1 MLAVGDTDPAVADIS
16 GFCLGSVCGFG
27 VPGQLAG
34 WGAGS
39 AFCGCGASGSSAA
52 ALTDGCTSAI
62 SSEETTLV
70 TEISSAELG
79 ACATPR
85 GLAPK
90 RNAAIT
96 KSPEKKKVQQRRIA
110 CILPLGGAG

>member
-1 MLAVGDTDPAVADIS
+1 MTLEYIGAIGILLAGDTAPAVADIS
-16 GFCLGSVCGFG
+16 GFCLGS
-27 VPGQLAG
+27 AG
-34 WGAGS
+34 GS

-52 ALTDGCTSAI
+52 TLTDGCTSAI

-85 GLAPK
+85 RLAPK